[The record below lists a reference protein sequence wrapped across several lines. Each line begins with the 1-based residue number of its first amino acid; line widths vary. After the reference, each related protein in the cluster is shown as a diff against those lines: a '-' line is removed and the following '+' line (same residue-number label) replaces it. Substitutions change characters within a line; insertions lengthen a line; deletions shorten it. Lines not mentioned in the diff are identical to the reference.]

1 MGSGYSYGFKRVSYG
16 YKRYFYGFQ
25 AIFALLL
32 SVILSAACLFCAGD
46 IFSGCREEGSSF
58 QSDSVQRQRV
68 RTATVTEELESFEEA
83 LRCRTEEE
91 FPERGFTKGLRLI
104 SSGLILTGLSNHIT
118 GEFLHKSEKYH
129 SPDITVIDYIHSIDG
144 KIK

>member
-1 MGSGYSYGFKRVSYG
+1 MSNSYLH
-16 YKRYFYGFQ
+16 GFQ
-25 AIFALLL
+25 VIFALVL
-32 SVILSAACLFCAGD
+32 SVILSATCLFCAGD
-46 IFSGCREEGSSF
+46 IFTGCREEGSSF

-68 RTATVTEELESFEEA
+68 RTVTVTEELESFEEA
-83 LRCRTEEE
+83 LRCRTEEKLPGRV
-91 FPERGFTKGLRLI
+91 FAKGLRLI
-104 SSGLILTGLSNHIT
+104 ISGLILTGLFNHIT